1 MSRFAT
7 ALFTCVIA
15 MVLASGTALMPEP
28 AEAARMSKAEKV
40 ALKEATI
47 ACRAEAKGKK
57 VKWLARRKYVNN
69 CVAQALNRPSI
80 EVKVDKVA
88 LKQAIIACKA
98 EARGKKVKWLARRK
112 YVNNCVA
119 QALNRPSIE
128 VIQLLKNH
136 PDMKELPIG
145 ARGFLEF

>member
-1 MSRFAT
+1 MSRFAA

-80 EVKVDKVA
+80 EV
-88 LKQAIIACKA
+88 
-98 EARGKKVKWLARRK
+98 
-112 YVNNCVA
+112 
-119 QALNRPSIE
+119 
-128 VIQLLKNH
+128 IQLLKNH

>member
-1 MSRFAT
+1 MSRFAA
-7 ALFTCVIA
+7 ALFTCIIA
-15 MVLASGTALMPEP
+15 MVLASGTALMPAP

-40 ALKEATI
+40 ALNEATI

-69 CVAQALNRPSI
+69 CVAQALNRPSL
-80 EVKVDKVA
+80 EQVKADKVA

-119 QALNRPSIE
+119 QALKGRPSID
-128 VIQLLKNH
+128 VNQVLKNH
-136 PDMKELPIG
+136 PDMKDLPMEQYD
-145 ARGFLEF
+145 AN

>member
-1 MSRFAT
+1 
-7 ALFTCVIA
+7 
-15 MVLASGTALMPEP
+15 MPDP

-57 VKWLARRKYVNN
+57 VKWLARRKY
-69 CVAQALNRPSI
+69 L
-80 EVKVDKVA
+80 
-88 LKQAIIACKA
+88 
-98 EARGKKVKWLARRK
+98 
-112 YVNNCVA
+112 NNCVA

-136 PDMKELPIG
+136 PDMIELPIG